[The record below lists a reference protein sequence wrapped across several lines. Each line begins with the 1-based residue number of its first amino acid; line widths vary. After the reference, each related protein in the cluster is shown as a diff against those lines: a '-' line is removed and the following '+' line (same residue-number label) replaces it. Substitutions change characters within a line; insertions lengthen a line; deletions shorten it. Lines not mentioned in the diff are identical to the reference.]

1 MPSLSPLAEPALEAP
16 PAWGLEAGEGSAR
29 LQAGKLRAPAVLS
42 PAVRPTARRVVI
54 LGIGNTILSDEGV
67 GVHAALA
74 LLARYVLP
82 EGVEVID
89 GGTAGMELLDALAD
103 ADLLLVLDA
112 IKAHRS
118 PGSVVCLRGPEVP
131 VFFRSKLSP
140 HQVSIC
146 DVLASL
152 EFAGHAPRDLVLIGV
167 EPLSLELGLEMT
179 PTVADSLPEMLRL
192 AIAELAER
200 GLPLQVLPALPTRVM

>member
-1 MPSLSPLAEPALEAP
+1 MTAP
-16 PAWGLEAGEGSAR
+16 GAGASC
-29 LQAGKLRAPAVLS
+29 AGG
-42 PAVRPTARRVVI
+42 ARRVVV

-74 LLARYVLP
+74 LADRYDLP

-89 GGTAGMELLDALAD
+89 GGTAGMELLEPLAD
-103 ADLLLVLDA
+103 ADLVVVLDA
-112 IKAHRS
+112 VRARR
-118 PGSVVCLRGPEVP
+118 PAGSLVCLTGREVP

-152 EFAGHAPRDLVLIGV
+152 EFAGQAPADLVLIGA
-167 EPLSLELGLEMT
+167 EPLRLDLGLELT
-179 PTVADSLPEMLRL
+179 P
-192 AIAELAER
+192 ELAAVVPAMVDAAIEELARR
-200 GLPLQVLPALPTRVM
+200 GVRLEPRH

>member
-1 MPSLSPLAEPALEAP
+1 LRKAAAPLPLAAMP
-16 PAWGLEAGEGSAR
+16 
-29 LQAGKLRAPAVLS
+29 
-42 PAVRPTARRVVI
+42 RRVVV

-74 LLARYVLP
+74 LRECYVLP
-82 EGVEVID
+82 AGVEVID
-89 GGTAGMELLDALAD
+89 GGTAGMELLDALVD

-112 IKAHRS
+112 VKSRRA
-118 PGSVVCLRGPEVP
+118 PGSVVCLTAGEVP

-152 EFAGHAPRDLVLIGV
+152 EFAGAAPRDLVLIGV
-167 EPLSLELGLEMT
+167 EPESLELGLELT
-179 PTVADSLPEMLRL
+179 ATVSAQVPAMVAMAVEQL
-192 AIAELAER
+192 AQRGVVLAPQSR
-200 GLPLQVLPALPTRVM
+200 GAT

>member
-1 MPSLSPLAEPALEAP
+1 MPSASLRAEHVTAPAAPLGVAPAL
-16 PAWGLEAGEGSAR
+16 
-29 LQAGKLRAPAVLS
+29 
-42 PAVRPTARRVVI
+42 RRVVI

-74 LLARYVLP
+74 LEARYALP
-82 EGVEVID
+82 AGVEVID

-103 ADLLLVLDA
+103 VDLLLVLDA
-112 IKAHRS
+112 IKARRS
-118 PGSVVCLRGPEVP
+118 PGSVVCLRGSEVP

-167 EPLSLELGLEMT
+167 EPESLELGLEMT
-179 PTVADSLPEMLRL
+179 PTVAASVPAMLAL
-192 AIAELAER
+192 ALTELAAR
-200 GLPLQVLPALPTRVM
+200 GLALQALPAQVM